1 MKYLNDR
8 ITQRIDLGTTPAK
21 GMYKYEVQVYDLGWN
36 AIFVGNYY
44 NYGTRYYTF
53 DITDICRNRKS
64 TLHTSGSSDYDNDV
78 NIVQQY
84 RIVVTK
90 DNNGNTVTGTTFF
103 VAHIYTYPNL
113 QYGYDPGLSPDNV
126 FFDINTNTKYNVS
139 VLLQGSSRYRSPESS
154 LPSMYLIPQYPNVG
168 NSQDLT
174 YYDTMTFGLTLESGS
189 SIQNVIIFG
198 VERGKDYSNQNNWL
212 GQYDMNINMDSST
225 LSTTSTTSTMSNTG
239 FLGNF
244 EDITLST
251 TSTTSTMSN
260 TGFLGNFEDIT
271 LSTTSTTST
280 MSNTGFLGNFEDT
293 NPYTHTFF
301 GSFGKFISDYDTN
314 IPYYDIDVYIT
325 WKNGSNGMQYRK
337 VAEIKSC
344 KERYYLL
351 WQDRYGSYQS
361 QPFKGK
367 MEYSEDFTNEEILSY
382 TGRRRK
388 SNVIIQPK
396 WKLNSGWLKEQLFP
410 FYESIYVSPI
420 LKLYD
425 TKTQHEYDV
434 ILKDTPYVEKKYNND
449 RKLLSIELNLEA
461 TETQN
466 IIY

>member
-1 MKYLNDR
+1 MKYLNNR
-8 ITQRIDLGTTPAK
+8 ITQRIDLGAAPAK
-21 GMYKYEVQVYDLGWN
+21 GMYKYEVQVYYLGWDSV
-36 AIFVGNYY
+36 FVGNYY
-44 NYGTRYYTF
+44 NNGLRYYTF

-64 TLHTSGSSDYDNDV
+64 TIHTSGSSNYDKDV
-78 NIVQQY
+78 NIIQQY

-90 DNNGNTVTGTTFF
+90 DNDGNTITGTPFF

-113 QYGYDPGLSPDNV
+113 QYGYDQGLTPDNV
-126 FFDINTNTKYNVS
+126 FFDIKTNTEYNVS
-139 VLLQGSSRYRSPESS
+139 VLLQGSNRYRTPEF
-154 LPSMYLIPQYPNVG
+154 PRPPMYLIPQYPNVN
-168 NSQDLT
+168 NSQDLP
-174 YYDTMTFGLTLESGS
+174 YYDTMTFGLTIESGN
-189 SIQNVIIFG
+189 SIESVTIFG
-198 VERGKDYSNQNNWL
+198 VESGEDYSNQNNWF
-212 GQYDMNINMDSST
+212 GKYDMDIN
-225 LSTTSTTSTMSNTG
+225 LE
-239 FLGNF
+239 L
-244 EDITLST
+244 
-251 TSTTSTMSN
+251 
-260 TGFLGNFEDIT
+260 
-271 LSTTSTTST
+271 
-280 MSNTGFLGNFEDT
+280 
-293 NPYTHTFF
+293 YTHTFF
-301 GSFGKFISDYDTN
+301 GSFAKFIEDGDPD
-314 IPYYDIDVYIT
+314 IPDYDIDVYIT
-325 WKNGSNGMQYRK
+325 WKNGSDVSQYRK

-367 MEYSEDFTNEEILSY
+367 MEYSEDITNEEILSY

-388 SNVIIQPK
+388 SNVIVQPK

-434 ILKDTPYVEKKYNND
+434 ILKDTPYVEKKYHND
-449 RKLLSIELNLEA
+449 KKLLSIELNLEA

>member
-21 GMYKYEVQVYDLGWN
+21 GMYKYEIQVYNLYSSTWIS
-36 AIFVGNYY
+36 IFVGNYY
-44 NYGTRYYTF
+44 NDGTRYYTF

-64 TLHTSGSSDYDNDV
+64 TLHTNGSSNYDKDV
-78 NIVQQY
+78 NIVEQY

-90 DNNGNTVTGTTFF
+90 DNGETVSGTTIV

-113 QYGYDPGLSPDNV
+113 QYGQDPGLWPDNV
-126 FFDINTNTKYNVS
+126 FFEISSSTNFLVS
-139 VLLQGSSRYRSPESS
+139 VLLQGTNRYRTPESS
-154 LPSMYLIPQYPNVG
+154 LPSMYLIPQYPNVRD
-168 NSQDLT
+168 SQDLT
-174 YYDTMTFGLTLESGS
+174 YYDTMTFGLTIESGS
-189 SIQNVIIFG
+189 SVDGVLIFG
-198 VERGKDYSNQNNWL
+198 VERGKDYTKQNNWF
-212 GQYDMNINMDSST
+212 GQYSLETNISS
-225 LSTTSTTSTMSNTG
+225 
-239 FLGNF
+239 
-244 EDITLST
+244 
-251 TSTTSTMSN
+251 
-260 TGFLGNFEDIT
+260 
-271 LSTTSTTST
+271 
-280 MSNTGFLGNFEDT
+280 
-293 NPYTHTFF
+293 YTHTFF
-301 GSFGKFISDYDTN
+301 GSFGKFIEDVDQD
-314 IPYYDIDVYIT
+314 IPNYDIDVYIT
-325 WKNGSNGMQYRK
+325 WRNKSGAYQYRK
-337 VAEIKSC
+337 VAEINSC

-351 WQDRYGSYQS
+351 WQDRFGSYQS

-367 MEYSEDFTNEEILSY
+367 MEYSEDITNEEILSY

-388 SNVIIQPK
+388 SNVVVQPK

-434 ILKDTPYVEKKYNND
+434 ILKDTPYVEKKYLNNK
-449 RKLLSIELNLEA
+449 KLLSIELNLEA

>member
-1 MKYLNDR
+1 MKYLNDK

-21 GMYKYEVQVYDLGWN
+21 GMYKYEVQVYDMYYSTWN
-36 AIFVGNYY
+36 TIFVGNYF
-44 NYGTRYYTF
+44 NNGERFYTF

-64 TLHTSGSSDYDNDV
+64 TLHTSGSTDIDIDV
-78 NIVQQY
+78 NIVEQY
-84 RIVVTK
+84 RITVTK
-90 DNNGNTVTGTTFF
+90 DKNGTTVSGSPFF

-126 FFDINTNTKYNVS
+126 FFDINTNTDYYVS
-139 VLLQGSSRYRSPESS
+139 ELLQGTNRSRSPQSTK
-154 LPSMYLIPQYPNVG
+154 PPMYLIPQYPNVD
-168 NSQDLT
+168 NSQDLR
-174 YYDTMTFGLTLESGS
+174 YSNTMTFGLTIESGS
-189 SIQNVIIFG
+189 AIQDVKIIS
-198 VERGKDYSNQNNWL
+198 VERGKAYSNQNNWL
-212 GQYDMNINMDSST
+212 GQYDMSHLNV
-225 LSTTSTTSTMSNTG
+225 
-239 FLGNF
+239 
-244 EDITLST
+244 EY
-251 TSTTSTMSN
+251 
-260 TGFLGNFEDIT
+260 
-271 LSTTSTTST
+271 
-280 MSNTGFLGNFEDT
+280 
-293 NPYTHTFF
+293 YTHTFF
-301 GSFGKFISDYDTN
+301 NSFGKFISDQDSS
-314 IPYYDIDVYIT
+314 IPTYDIDVYIT
-325 WKNGSNGMQYRK
+325 WKNGSDVSQYRK

-367 MEYSEDFTNEEILSY
+367 MEYSEDIANEEILSY

-410 FYESIYVSPI
+410 FYESIFISPI

-425 TKTQHEYDV
+425 TKTGHEYDV
-434 ILKDTPYVEKKYNND
+434 ILKDTPYVEKKYHND

>member
-8 ITQRIDLGTTPAK
+8 ITQRIDLGSVPAK
-21 GMYKYEVQVYDLGWN
+21 GMYKYEVQVYYLGWDSV
-36 AIFVGNYY
+36 FVGNYY
-44 NYGTRYYTF
+44 NNGLRYYTF

-64 TLHTSGSSDYDNDV
+64 TLHKTGSSNYDKDV

-84 RIVVTK
+84 RIIVTK
-90 DNNGNTVTGTTFF
+90 DNNGNTVTGPTFF

-113 QYGYDPGLSPDNV
+113 QYGYDIDLTPDMV
-126 FFDINTNTKYNVS
+126 FFDINTNTEYYVS
-139 VLLQGSSRYRSPESS
+139 VLLQGVNRYRTPEFPR
-154 LPSMYLIPQYPNVG
+154 PSMYLIPQYPNVN
-168 NSQDLT
+168 NSQDLP
-174 YYDTMTFGLTLESGS
+174 YYDTMTFGLTLESGN
-189 SIQNVIIFG
+189 SIESVTIFG
-198 VERGKDYSNQNNWL
+198 VESGEDYSNQNNWF
-212 GQYDMNINMDSST
+212 GKYDMDINQE
-225 LSTTSTTSTMSNTG
+225 L
-239 FLGNF
+239 
-244 EDITLST
+244 
-251 TSTTSTMSN
+251 
-260 TGFLGNFEDIT
+260 
-271 LSTTSTTST
+271 
-280 MSNTGFLGNFEDT
+280 
-293 NPYTHTFF
+293 YTHTFF
-301 GSFGKFISDYDTN
+301 GSFGKFIEDVDQD
-314 IPYYDIDVYIT
+314 IPDYDIDVYIT
-325 WKNGSNGMQYRK
+325 WKNGSDVSQYRK

-367 MEYSEDFTNEEILSY
+367 MEYSEEITNEEILSY

-410 FYESIYVSPI
+410 FYESIFISPI

-425 TKTQHEYDV
+425 TKTEHEYDV
-434 ILKDTPYVEKKYNND
+434 ILKDTPYVEKKYHND

>member
-8 ITQRIDLGTTPAK
+8 ITQRIDLGSAPAK
-21 GMYKYEVQVYDLGWN
+21 GMYKYEIQVYNLFSSAWN
-36 AIFVGNYY
+36 SIFVGNYY
-44 NYGTRYYTF
+44 NNGVRYYTF

-64 TLHTSGSSDYDNDV
+64 TLHTSGSSDYDTDV

-84 RIVVTK
+84 RITVTL
-90 DNNGNTVTGTTFF
+90 DNDGNTVSGTPFF

-113 QYGYDPGLSPDNV
+113 QYGYEPGLSPGTV
-126 FFDINTNTKYNVS
+126 FFDINTNTDYIVS
-139 VLLQGSSRYRSPESS
+139 VLLQGSNRYRTLESP
-154 LPSMYLIPQYPNVG
+154 LPTLYLIPQYPNVN

-189 SIQNVIIFG
+189 SIQNVTIFG
-198 VERGKDYSNQNNWL
+198 VERGKDYSNQNNWF
-212 GQYDMNINMDSST
+212 GQYDIDINV
-225 LSTTSTTSTMSNTG
+225 
-239 FLGNF
+239 
-244 EDITLST
+244 
-251 TSTTSTMSN
+251 
-260 TGFLGNFEDIT
+260 
-271 LSTTSTTST
+271 
-280 MSNTGFLGNFEDT
+280 DT
-293 NPYTHTFF
+293 YTHTFF
-301 GSFGKFISDYDTN
+301 GSFGKFIDDYDQD

-325 WKNGSNGMQYRK
+325 WKNGSDVSQYRK

-367 MEYSEDFTNEEILSY
+367 MEYSEAITNEEILSY

-388 SNVIIQPK
+388 SNVIVQPK

-410 FYESIYVSPI
+410 FYESIFISPI

-425 TKTQHEYDV
+425 TKTGYEYDV
-434 ILKDTPYVEKKYNND
+434 ILKDTPYVEKKYHND
-449 RKLLSIELNLEA
+449 KKLLSIELNLEA

>member
-8 ITQRIDLGTTPAK
+8 ITQRIDLGVVPAK
-21 GMYKYEVQVYDLGWN
+21 GMYKYEVQVYYLGWDP
-36 AIFVGNYY
+36 IFVGNYY
-44 NYGTRYYTF
+44 NSGLRYYTF

-64 TLHTSGSSDYDNDV
+64 TMHTSGSSNYDKDV

-84 RIVVTK
+84 RIIVTK
-90 DNNGNTVTGTTFF
+90 DNDGNTVIGPTFF

-113 QYGYDPGLSPDNV
+113 QYGYDQGLTPDNV
-126 FFDINTNTKYNVS
+126 FFDIKTNTEYNVS
-139 VLLQGSSRYRSPESS
+139 VLLQGSNRYRTPEF
-154 LPSMYLIPQYPNVG
+154 PRPPMYLIPQYPNVN
-168 NSQDLT
+168 NSQDLP
-174 YYDTMTFGLTLESGS
+174 YYDTMTFGLTIESGN
-189 SIQNVIIFG
+189 SIENVTIFS
-198 VERGKDYSNQNNWL
+198 VESGEDYSNQNNWF
-212 GQYDMNINMDSST
+212 GHYDMDINQE
-225 LSTTSTTSTMSNTG
+225 L
-239 FLGNF
+239 
-244 EDITLST
+244 
-251 TSTTSTMSN
+251 
-260 TGFLGNFEDIT
+260 
-271 LSTTSTTST
+271 
-280 MSNTGFLGNFEDT
+280 
-293 NPYTHTFF
+293 YTHTFF
-301 GSFGKFISDYDTN
+301 GSFGKFIEDGDID
-314 IPYYDIDVYIT
+314 IPDYDIDVYIT
-325 WKNGSNGMQYRK
+325 WKNGAGTSQYRK

-367 MEYSEDFTNEEILSY
+367 MEYSEDITNEEILSY

-388 SNVIIQPK
+388 SNVVVQPK

-434 ILKDTPYVEKKYNND
+434 ILKDTPYVEKKYLND
-449 RKLLSIELNLEA
+449 KKLLSIELTLEA

>member
-8 ITQRIDLGTTPAK
+8 ITQQIDLGTEQAK
-21 GMYKYEVQVYDLGWN
+21 GMYKYEVQVFDLWN
-36 AIFVGNYY
+36 YNWGTIFVGNYY
-44 NYGTRYYTF
+44 NNGSRYYTF

-64 TLHTSGSSDYDNDV
+64 TLHTSGSSDYDKDV
-78 NIVQQY
+78 SIIQQY

-90 DNNGNTVTGTTFF
+90 DNGQTVSGTSFF

-113 QYGYDPGLSPDNV
+113 QYGYDPNLRPDNV
-126 FFDINTNTKYNVS
+126 FFDINTSTPQYLVS
-139 VLLQGSSRYRSPESS
+139 VLLQGTNRSRSPESTR
-154 LPSMYLIPQYPNVG
+154 PPMYLIPQYPNVVDA
-168 NSQDLT
+168 QDLR
-174 YYDTMTFGLTLESGS
+174 YYITMTFGLSIETGG
-189 SIQNVIIFG
+189 SIQAVTIFS

-212 GQYDMNINMDSST
+212 GSYEMNIHQE
-225 LSTTSTTSTMSNTG
+225 
-239 FLGNF
+239 F
-244 EDITLST
+244 
-251 TSTTSTMSN
+251 
-260 TGFLGNFEDIT
+260 
-271 LSTTSTTST
+271 
-280 MSNTGFLGNFEDT
+280 
-293 NPYTHTFF
+293 YTHTFF
-301 GSFGKFISDYDTN
+301 GSFGKFIDEQDAN
-314 IPYYDIDVYIT
+314 IPTYDIDVYIT
-325 WKNGSNGMQYRK
+325 WQNGSNVSQYRK

-367 MEYSEDFTNEEILSY
+367 MEYSEDITNEEILSY

-388 SNVIIQPK
+388 SNVIVQPK

-410 FYESIYVSPI
+410 IYESIFISPV

-425 TKTQHEYDV
+425 TKTQQEYDV
-434 ILKDTPYVEKKYNND
+434 ILKDTPYVEKKYHND
-449 RKLLSIELNLEA
+449 KKLLSIELNLEA

>member
-21 GMYKYEVQVYDLGWN
+21 GMYKYEIQVYNLYSSTWIS
-36 AIFVGNYY
+36 IFVGNYY
-44 NYGTRYYTF
+44 NDGTRYYTF

-64 TLHTSGSSDYDNDV
+64 TLHTNESSNYDKDV
-78 NIVQQY
+78 NIVEQY

-90 DNNGNTVTGTTFF
+90 DNGETVSGTTIV

-113 QYGYDPGLSPDNV
+113 QYGQDPGLWPDIV
-126 FFDINTNTKYNVS
+126 FFEISSSTNFLVS
-139 VLLQGSSRYRSPESS
+139 VLLQGTNRYRTPESS
-154 LPSMYLIPQYPNVG
+154 LPSMYLIPQYPNVRD
-168 NSQDLT
+168 SQDLT
-174 YYDTMTFGLTLESGS
+174 YYDTMTFGLTIESGS
-189 SIQNVIIFG
+189 SVDGVLIFG
-198 VERGKDYSNQNNWL
+198 VERGKDYTKQNNWF
-212 GQYDMNINMDSST
+212 GQYGLETNFSS
-225 LSTTSTTSTMSNTG
+225 
-239 FLGNF
+239 
-244 EDITLST
+244 
-251 TSTTSTMSN
+251 
-260 TGFLGNFEDIT
+260 
-271 LSTTSTTST
+271 
-280 MSNTGFLGNFEDT
+280 
-293 NPYTHTFF
+293 YTHTFF
-301 GSFGKFISDYDTN
+301 GSFGKFIDDVDQD
-314 IPYYDIDVYIT
+314 IPNYDIDVYIT
-325 WKNGSNGMQYRK
+325 WRNKSGANQYRK
-337 VAEIKSC
+337 VAEINSC

-351 WQDRYGSYQS
+351 WQDRFGSYQS

-367 MEYSEDFTNEEILSY
+367 MEYSEDITNEEILSY

-388 SNVIIQPK
+388 SNVVVQPK

-434 ILKDTPYVEKKYNND
+434 ILKDTPYVEKKYLND
-449 RKLLSIELNLEA
+449 KKLLSIELNLEA

>member
-1 MKYLNDR
+1 MEYLNNR
-8 ITQRIDLGTTPAK
+8 ITQQIDLGTTQAK
-21 GMYKYEVQVYDLGWN
+21 GMYKYEVQVFDLWN
-36 AIFVGNYY
+36 YNWGTIFVGNYY
-44 NYGTRYYTF
+44 NNGSRYYTF

-64 TLHTSGSSDYDNDV
+64 TIHKTGSSDYDKDV
-78 NIVQQY
+78 SIIQQY

-90 DNNGNTVTGTTFF
+90 DNGQTVSGTSFF

-113 QYGYDPGLSPDNV
+113 QYGYDPNLRPDNV
-126 FFDINTNTKYNVS
+126 FFDINTSIPQYLVS
-139 VLLQGSSRYRSPESS
+139 VLLQGTNRSRSPESTR
-154 LPSMYLIPQYPNVG
+154 PPMYLIPQYPNVVD
-168 NSQDLT
+168 SQDLR
-174 YYDTMTFGLTLESGS
+174 YYITMTFGLSIETGG
-189 SIQNVIIFG
+189 SIQAVTIFS

-212 GQYDMNINMDSST
+212 GSYEMNINQE
-225 LSTTSTTSTMSNTG
+225 
-239 FLGNF
+239 F
-244 EDITLST
+244 
-251 TSTTSTMSN
+251 
-260 TGFLGNFEDIT
+260 
-271 LSTTSTTST
+271 
-280 MSNTGFLGNFEDT
+280 
-293 NPYTHTFF
+293 YTHTFF
-301 GSFGKFISDYDTN
+301 GSFGKFIDDQDAN
-314 IPYYDIDVYIT
+314 IPNYDIDVYIT
-325 WKNGSNGMQYRK
+325 WKNASDVSQYRK

-367 MEYSEDFTNEEILSY
+367 MEYSEDITNEEILSY

-388 SNVIIQPK
+388 SNVVVQPK

-410 FYESIYVSPI
+410 IYESIFISPV

-434 ILKDTPYVEKKYNND
+434 ILKDTPYVEKKYHND
-449 RKLLSIELNLEA
+449 KKLLSIELNLEA